1 MTNQLFG
8 ALSKGG
14 LTTEKRPLSILF
26 SDQLLN
32 QKVYLQRIDAE
43 QAINS
48 GINAELL
55 CFATDS
61 TIPLKSFI
69 GCQVAVDQRC
79 DDGRIFRLSG
89 IITGA
94 IQGDSDGAITSYLL
108 TLEDPL
114 SLMDKRTNNRVF
126 LNKSVLDVIKI
137 LFRSGAGAGIGIVD
151 GWQNTSD
158 YNQEAPVY
166 KIPSDKV
173 PVIPSNLYDFSGL

>member
-137 LFRSGAGAGIGIVD
+137 LFQDWKNRSKLFASSLSLDLSAISQKYEVRTQIT
-151 GWQNTSD
+151 QRHERLLS
-158 YNQEAPVY
+158 
-166 KIPSDKV
+166 IC
-173 PVIPSNLYDFSGL
+173 FSQ